1 MRKYTDSEILA
12 KFGKPGDAK
21 NMTTITLPYPM
32 RIAWD
37 KKVSITKTQ
46 CHKMVKTPLENALRE
61 VLAHYG
67 LPEIQRLGLDLFG
80 GLYNFRKMRG
90 GNSWSRHAWAMAFD
104 IDPERN
110 GLKTTWAKAQLSKPE
125 YKPFMD
131 IMAKHGFLNYG
142 QLLNYDAMHFELGYK
157 PNL

>member
-1 MRKYTDSEILA
+1 MTRYTDAELIA
-12 KFGKPGDAK
+12 IYGKPGDVK
-21 NMTTITLPYPM
+21 NLVTITLPYPM

-37 KKVSITKTQ
+37 KKTTITKTQ
-46 CHKMVKTPLENALRE
+46 CHRLIKDQLTKALTE
-61 VLAHYG
+61 VLAVYG
-67 LPEIQRLGLDLFG
+67 LPKIKELGLDLFG

-90 GNSWSRHAWAMAFD
+90 GNKWSRHSWAIAFD

-142 QLLNYDAMHFELGYK
+142 QLLNYDAMHFEVGK
-157 PNL
+157 K